1 MRILFCDDDPEI
13 LTRLQEY
20 VAEYFDRIEIELPEC
35 AAYSSGESLLQCEN
49 RADIAFLDVEML
61 GISGIRVGAELKKR
75 NPEIKILVV
84 TSYPDYLDEAMR
96 FQVFRY
102 LSKPIDKN
110 RLFRNLKDALYQYN
124 MATQQYA
131 IPLENGVETR
141 NANEIILFESN
152 QRRSIVHTTSGVLYS
167 TASMEHWRNVLTV
180 PCFYQTH
187 IGYIVN
193 MRYVY
198 SIGKDRVALR
208 YNGELINAYLTKRKY
223 SQFKNTYLL
232 FLRSIQ

>member
-1 MRILFCDDDPEI
+1 MRILFCDDDPET

-35 AAYSSGESLLQCEN
+35 AAYNSGESLLQCEN
-49 RADIAFLDVEML
+49 RADIAFLDVEMSGL
-61 GISGIRVGAELKKR
+61 SGIRVGVELKKR

-131 IPLENGVETR
+131 IPLEGGVETR
-141 NANEIILFESN
+141 NANEIILIESN
-152 QRRSIVHTTSGVLYS
+152 QRRSIVYTTSDILYS

-193 MRYVY
+193 MRYIY
-198 SIGKDRVALR
+198 SVSKDRVALR
-208 YNGELINAYLTKRKY
+208 RNDEVINAYLTKRKY
-223 SQFKNTYLL
+223 SHFKNTYLL